1 MFGLF
6 SKAYQVSVPELH
18 YRALA
23 ERARDPVLYREFG
36 VPDTLAGRFDLL
48 VLHLV
53 LLLRRLR
60 AEGEIGE
67 ALGQD
72 VFDLFVRDMDRS
84 MRELGVGDLGMKR
97 RMRDMAKG
105 FYARAGVYNPVLDAG
120 DEEALTRALEG
131 SFFSDGS
138 RPTAARALAAW
149 VLKSATTLRETA
161 RGELLAGE
169 AAFAGLELGLV
180 RA

>member
-36 VPDTLAGRFDLL
+36 VPDTLQGRFDLL

-60 AEGEIGE
+60 TEGEIGE

-72 VFDLFVRDMDRS
+72 IFDLFVRDMDRA
-84 MRELGVGDLGMKR
+84 MREMGVGDLGMKR

-105 FYARAGVYNPVLDAG
+105 FYARAGLYDPALEAG
-120 DEEALTRALEG
+120 DHQALALALEQ
-131 SFFSDGS
+131 SFFPNEP
-138 RPTAARALAAW
+138 RAAAARGLAAW
-149 VLKSATTLRETA
+149 ALKTVTALRETA

-169 AAFAGLELGLV
+169 AMFAALEPGL
-180 RA
+180 AQA